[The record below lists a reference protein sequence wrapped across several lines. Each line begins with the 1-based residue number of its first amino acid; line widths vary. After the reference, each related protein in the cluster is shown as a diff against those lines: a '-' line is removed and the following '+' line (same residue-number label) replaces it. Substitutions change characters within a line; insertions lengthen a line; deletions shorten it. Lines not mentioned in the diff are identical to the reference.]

1 MRLRGAYVARRIL
14 YALIAL
20 FAVIVLNF
28 LIPRAVPGNPV
39 EIFANPRVLPALE
52 TKALTERF
60 GLNKPVWDQFL
71 LYIIGI
77 FHWPPN
83 FGVSFK
89 YYPTPVWNVIM
100 TYLPWTLFLVGISTV
115 ATAVLGILVGIWTG
129 SRPGTKTDTAVTS
142 VSMLFWTMPFFWLGT
157 ILLWVFGL
165 DLHWFPLGGTQSI
178 FASQLNWYQ
187 KIGDIASHAF
197 LPAATLTLA
206 AFAGYSL
213 IMRNTLVEE
222 LSQDY
227 IMMSEAKGLKR
238 WQIIIKHAARN
249 AMLPM
254 ITLIGLNLGYV
265 VSGALLVEVVFS
277 YQGVG
282 WLTYQAVLY
291 HDFPLLQG
299 LFFILSVT
307 VILANLI
314 ADLLYVSIDPRI
326 K

>member
-1 MRLRGAYVARRIL
+1 MRLRWAYVARRIV

-20 FAVIVLNF
+20 FAVTILNF
-28 LIPRAVPGNPV
+28 IIPRAVPGNPV
-39 EIFANPRVLPALE
+39 LIFANPRVLPSIE
-52 TKALTERF
+52 SKILTQRF
-60 GLNKPVWDQFL
+60 GLNQPVWVQFL
-71 LYIIGI
+71 LYLQGI
-77 FHWPPN
+77 FRWPPD
-83 FGVSFK
+83 FGLSYK
-89 YYPTPVWNVIM
+89 YYPTPVWNVILN
-100 TYLPWTLFLVGISTV
+100 YLPWTLFLVGLSTV
-115 ATAVLGILVGIWTG
+115 ITALLGIGIGIWTG
-129 SRPGTKTDTAVTS
+129 SRPGTKGETAVTS
-142 VSMLFWTMPFFWLGT
+142 VSMLLWTMPFFWLGT

-165 DLHWFPLGGTQSI
+165 YLHWFPLGGTQSL
-178 FASQLNWYQ
+178 FASQLPWYAY
-187 KIGDIASHAF
+187 IADILSHAF
-197 LPAATLTLA
+197 LPALTLTLA

-213 IMRNTLVEE
+213 IMRNTLVQE

-227 IMMSEAKGLKR
+227 VVIAEAKGLKH
-238 WQIIIKHAARN
+238 WQVVLKHAARN

-291 HDFPLLQG
+291 HDFPLLSG

-307 VILANLI
+307 VILANLV
-314 ADLLYVSIDPRI
+314 ADLLYVYFDPRI

>member
-28 LIPRAVPGNPV
+28 IIPRAVPGNPV
-39 EIFANPRVLPALE
+39 LIFANPRVLPALE
-52 TKALTERF
+52 TKILTQRF
-60 GLNKPVWDQFL
+60 GLNEPLWDQFL
-71 LYIIGI
+71 LYLRGV
-77 FHWPPN
+77 FQWPPD
-83 FGVSFK
+83 FGASFK
-89 YYPTPVWNVIM
+89 FYPTPVWNVILA
-100 TYLPWTLFLVGISTV
+100 YLPWTLLLVGISTV
-115 ATAVLGILVGIWTG
+115 ATAVLGIAVGIWTG
-129 SRPGTKTDTAVTS
+129 SRPGTKTDTVVTS
-142 VSMLFWTMPFFWLGT
+142 ASMFLWTMPFFWLGT

-165 DLHWFPLGGTQSI
+165 YFHWFPLGGTQSI
-178 FASQLNWYQ
+178 FSSQLNWYQ
-187 KIGDIASHAF
+187 QIEDVAAHAF
-197 LPAATLTLA
+197 LPALTLTLA

-227 IMMSEAKGLKR
+227 IIMSEAKGLKH
-238 WQIIIKHAARN
+238 WQIVLKHAARN

-307 VILANLI
+307 VILANLL
-314 ADLLYVSIDPRI
+314 ADLLYVSFDPRI

>member
-28 LIPRAVPGNPV
+28 IIPRAVPGNPV
-39 EIFANPRVLPALE
+39 QIFANPRILPAIE
-52 TKALTERF
+52 TKILTQRF
-60 GLNKPVWDQFL
+60 GLNEPIWEQFF
-71 LYIIGI
+71 LYIRGI
-77 FHWPPN
+77 FQWPPD

-89 YYPTPVWNVIM
+89 FYPTPVWNVIM
-100 TYLPWTLFLVGISTV
+100 AYLPWTLLLVGISTA
-115 ATAVLGILVGIWTG
+115 ATAVLGITVGIWTG
-129 SRPGTKTDTAVTS
+129 SRPGTKTDTVVTS
-142 VSMLFWTMPFFWLGT
+142 ASMLLWTMPFFWLGT

-165 DLHWFPLGGTQSI
+165 YFHWFPLGGTQSI
-178 FASQLNWYQ
+178 FSSQYNWYQ
-187 KIGDIASHAF
+187 QIGDIATHAF
-197 LPAATLTLA
+197 LPALTLTLA

-227 IMMSEAKGLKR
+227 VIMSEAKGLKH
-238 WQIIIKHAARN
+238 WQIVFKHAARN